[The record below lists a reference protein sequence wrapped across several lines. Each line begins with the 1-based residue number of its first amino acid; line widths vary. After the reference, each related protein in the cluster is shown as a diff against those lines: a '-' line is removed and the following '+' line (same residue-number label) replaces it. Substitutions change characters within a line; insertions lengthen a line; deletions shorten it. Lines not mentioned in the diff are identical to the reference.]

1 MFLAIKPAWAREAV
15 TGLLIVIIIGAA
27 LGWLGGLIHSRS
39 VRRGWAHAGLGVF
52 GGLLGGF
59 VLGPVMGG
67 GNLLENRFDP
77 MTIVV
82 AALGATAVMLLVWL
96 VRRRSTS

>member
-1 MFLAIKPAWAREAV
+1 LAVGGAIGWLA
-15 TGLLIVIIIGAA
+15 GLLRGGFAA
-27 LGWLGGLIHSRS
+27 
-39 VRRGWAHAGLGVF
+39 RRGWAHAALGIL

-82 AALGATAVMLLVWL
+82 AALGATGIMLLAHL
-96 VRRRSTS
+96 LRRHPTP